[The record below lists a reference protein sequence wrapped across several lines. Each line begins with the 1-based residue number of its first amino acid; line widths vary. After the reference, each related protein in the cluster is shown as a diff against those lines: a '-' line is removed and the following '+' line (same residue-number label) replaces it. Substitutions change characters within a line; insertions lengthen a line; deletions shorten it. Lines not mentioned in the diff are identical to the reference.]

1 MKKFDYDVKFNR
13 KDYKSFEDFYRDIT
27 KKLETEKDGDIPEPE
42 TIGFHGDWLWEF
54 LEGFY
59 YRDMKIKVTLL
70 NFDREKIAQE
80 KNYDDYKY
88 NIMLSC
94 FTDLAEKYPENVVEF
109 VDEEN
114 EKI

>member
-13 KDYKSFEDFYRDIT
+13 KDYESYKDFYRDIS
-27 KKLETEKDGDIPEPE
+27 KKLEAVKNGYYDEPE
-42 TIGFHGDWLWEF
+42 TLGFSADWLWEF
-54 LEGFY
+54 LEDFY

-70 NFDREKIAQE
+70 NFDREKIAQG

-109 VDEEN
+109 VDEE